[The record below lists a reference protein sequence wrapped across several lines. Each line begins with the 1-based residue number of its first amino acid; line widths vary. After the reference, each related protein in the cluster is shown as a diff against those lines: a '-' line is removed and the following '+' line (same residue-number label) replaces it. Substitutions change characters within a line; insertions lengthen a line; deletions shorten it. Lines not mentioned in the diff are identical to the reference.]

1 MGRGVDLVV
10 KLMLPM
16 SILLSSA
23 ILSTVLR
30 YDLMPSKG
38 PSYIVIDNWEG
49 SAKMCAVAGARGHSM
64 CFPFLADGMQP
75 IPKPAT
81 AAMTK
86 PQGLS
91 GRESQLLDE
100 LFPKVSE

>member
-30 YDLMPSKG
+30 YDLMPTKG
-38 PSYIVIDNWEG
+38 PGYIVIDKWEG
-49 SAKMCAVAGARGHSM
+49 SAKICAGAGERGHST

-75 IPKPAT
+75 IAVP
-81 AAMTK
+81 
-86 PQGLS
+86 S
-91 GRESQLLDE
+91 SQ
-100 LFPKVSE
+100 P